1 MTEKNKQMAPAN
13 RGPAPALAK
22 PGEHLPSNPFAR
34 QHAQHL
40 NAGAVAIESERAI
53 AEAQGKLVIAKRF
66 PRDPADAFERAMQA
80 CRRPELA
87 KAAFYSF
94 RRGGDTISG
103 ETIRLAEELA
113 RAWGNIEY
121 GLRELSHRDG
131 ESEME
136 AYAWD
141 LETNT
146 KSAQQFTV
154 RHKRDTSEGGKDLTS
169 QRDIYELTA
178 NMGMRRLRERIFAV
192 LPVDLKHAAAEQ
204 CRATLKT
211 ADGKPIAERI
221 KDMVAAFAGLGVT
234 DAQLAAYLKHP
245 TKDTTADELTELL
258 GVYTSIRDGETPVTE
273 WFPAP
278 ESKPAD
284 GEKPAKGKGGGKAA
298 ASAPG
303 SNPAPTADK
312 PQPPANPPATGDAS
326 AQPPTSSTG
335 DAPALAQPAQ
345 DAAPAQKA
353 PPKGDLF

>member
-1 MTEKNKQMAPAN
+1 
-13 RGPAPALAK
+13 
-22 PGEHLPSNPFAR
+22 
-34 QHAQHL
+34 
-40 NAGAVAIESERAI
+40 
-53 AEAQGKLVIAKRF
+53 
-66 PRDPADAFERAMQA
+66 
-80 CRRPELA
+80 
-87 KAAFYSF
+87 
-94 RRGGDTISG
+94 
-103 ETIRLAEELA
+103 
-113 RAWGNIEY
+113 
-121 GLRELSHRDG
+121 
-131 ESEME
+131 
-136 AYAWD
+136 
-141 LETNT
+141 
-146 KSAQQFTV
+146 
-154 RHKRDTSEGGKDLTS
+154 
-169 QRDIYELTA
+169 
-178 NMGMRRLRERIFAV
+178 
-192 LPVDLKHAAAEQ
+192 PVDLKHAAAEQ

-245 TKDTTADELTELL
+245 VKDTTADELTELL

-273 WFPAP
+273 WFRP

-326 AQPPTSSTG
+326 AQPPASSTG

-345 DAAPAQKA
+345 DAPAQKA